1 MLSYWEK
8 QSLLHYDCII
18 LGSGIVGLSTAISLK
33 EKAPRKRI
41 LVLERGLLPTGAS
54 TKNAGFAC
62 IGSLTEILDD
72 LQHMTPE
79 EVVALVQL
87 RRKGLQLL
95 RSRIGDDRM
104 QYRENGS
111 YELISDIEMPALQRL
126 DEVNAL
132 LSGILPGPA
141 FSMADERLAGFGF
154 NGTYVKS
161 LVKNNYE
168 GELHTGMMMRT
179 LIDVAIERGIEIKTG
194 CNVLRIDETGKGAQV
209 HVAAASFPAPAG
221 SRTGAQAE
229 SFAAASE
236 AGITFTAPQVAI
248 CTNAF
253 AQTLLP
259 EVNVTPGRGQVLIT
273 APVKGLPFKGVFHF
287 DKGYYYFRE
296 LNGRVLF
303 GGGRNMDVAGET
315 TTSIALQDLIQQ
327 NLEEKLRTL
336 ILPHHPFTIE
346 DRWAGIMAFGPTK
359 QPLVQ
364 PHSDH
369 IFLAVRMGGM
379 GVAIG
384 SEIGRQLAAMML
396 PPAT

>member
-33 EKAPRKRI
+33 EKDPRKRI

-62 IGSLTEILDD
+62 IGSLTEVLDD
-72 LQHMTPE
+72 LQFMPAK

-87 RRKGLQLL
+87 RRKGLKLL
-95 RSRIGDDRM
+95 RSRVGDDRM

-111 YELISDIEMPALQRL
+111 YELISEAEVPALQRL
-126 DEVNAL
+126 EEVNAL
-132 LSGILPGPA
+132 LSDILPGPA
-141 FSMADERLAGFGF
+141 FSMADERLEGFGF
-154 NGTYVKS
+154 NKEHVKS
-161 LVKNNYE
+161 LVKNNFE

-179 LIDVAIERGIEIKTG
+179 LIDLAIERGIEIKTG
-194 CNVLRIDETGKGAQV
+194 CNVTRMDETGKLV
-209 HVAAASFPAPAG
+209 EV
-221 SRTGAQAE
+221 QAE
-229 SFAAASE
+229 SIPFRMGENTE
-236 AGITFTAPQVAI
+236 AHVEAITFTASQLAI

-253 AQTLLP
+253 AQSLLP
-259 EVNVTPGRGQVLIT
+259 GIDVTPGRGQVLIT
-273 APVKGLPFKGVFHF
+273 SPVKGLPFKGIFHF

-303 GGGRNMDVAGET
+303 GGGRNMDLAGET
-315 TTSIALQDLIQQ
+315 TTSIALQDRIQQ
-327 NLEEKLRTL
+327 DLEEKLRTL
-336 ILPHHPFTIE
+336 ILPHHTFTID
-346 DRWAGIMAFGPTK
+346 DRWAGIMAFGRTK
-359 QPLVQ
+359 QPIVQ
-364 PHSDH
+364 PHSDR

-384 SEIGRQLAAMML
+384 SEVGRQLAGMML
-396 PPAT
+396 QKI

>member
-33 EKAPRKRI
+33 EKDPRKRI

-72 LQHMTPE
+72 LQFMPAKD
-79 EVVALVQL
+79 VVALVQL

-111 YELISDIEMPALQRL
+111 YELIGDAEVPALQRL
-126 DEVNAL
+126 EEVNTL
-132 LSGILPGPA
+132 LSDILPGPA
-141 FSMADERLAGFGF
+141 FSMADERLDGFGF
-154 NGTYVKS
+154 NRGHVRS
-161 LVKNNYE
+161 LVKNNFE

-179 LIDVAIERGIEIKTG
+179 LIDLAIERGIEIKTG
-194 CNVLRIDETGKGAQV
+194 CNVTRMDETEKLVQV
-209 HVAAASFPAPAG
+209 H
-221 SRTGAQAE
+221 AE
-229 SFAAASE
+229 S
-236 AGITFTAPQVAI
+236 ITFTASQLAI

-253 AQTLLP
+253 AQNLLP
-259 EVNVTPGRGQVLIT
+259 DVDVTPGRGQVLIT
-273 APVKGLPFKGVFHF
+273 SPVKGLPFKGVFHF

-303 GGGRNMDVAGET
+303 GGGRNLDVAGET
-315 TTSIALQDLIQQ
+315 TTSIALQDRIQQ
-327 NLEEKLRTL
+327 DLEKKLRTL
-336 ILPHHPFTIE
+336 ILPHHTFTIE
-346 DRWAGIMAFGPTK
+346 DRWAGIMAFGRTK
-359 QPLVQ
+359 QPIVQ
-364 PHSDH
+364 PHSDR

-384 SEIGRQLAAMML
+384 SEVGRQLAGMIL
-396 PPAT
+396 QRT

>member
-33 EKAPRKRI
+33 EKDPRKRI

-62 IGSLTEILDD
+62 IGSLTEVLDD
-72 LQHMTPE
+72 LQFMPAK

-87 RRKGLQLL
+87 RRKGLKLL
-95 RSRIGDDRM
+95 RSRVGDDRM

-111 YELISDIEMPALQRL
+111 YELISEAEVPALQRL
-126 DEVNAL
+126 EEVNAL
-132 LSGILPGPA
+132 LSDILPGPA
-141 FSMADERLAGFGF
+141 FSMADERLEGFGF
-154 NGTYVKS
+154 NKEHVKS
-161 LVKNNYE
+161 LVKNNFE

-179 LIDVAIERGIEIKTG
+179 LIDLAIERGIEIKTG
-194 CNVLRIDETGKGAQV
+194 CNVTRMDETGKFVEV
-209 HVAAASFPAPAG
+209 H
-221 SRTGAQAE
+221 AE
-229 SFAAASE
+229 SIPFKMGENAE
-236 AGITFTAPQVAI
+236 AHVEAITFTASQLAI

-253 AQTLLP
+253 AQSLLP
-259 EVNVTPGRGQVLIT
+259 GIDVTPGRGQVLIT
-273 APVKGLPFKGVFHF
+273 SPVKGLPFKGIFHF

-303 GGGRNMDVAGET
+303 GGGRNMDLAGET
-315 TTSIALQDLIQQ
+315 TTSIALQDRIQQ
-327 NLEEKLRTL
+327 DLEEKLRTL
-336 ILPHHPFTIE
+336 ILPHHTFTID
-346 DRWAGIMAFGPTK
+346 DRWAGIMAFGRTK
-359 QPLVQ
+359 QPIVQ
-364 PHSDH
+364 PHSDR

-384 SEIGRQLAAMML
+384 SEVGRQLAGMML
-396 PPAT
+396 QKI